1 MKKTIWGILLGLW
14 IAFIFINSMQT
25 KEQSQEA
32 SGWVIHFI
40 AVVLKPFGVLLSSEE
55 LSLFVRKGAHMFE
68 FFVLMLL
75 FSQNYSLRIPIKK
88 ALERGLLSCI
98 LIAMIDELIQL
109 FVSGR
114 SGSIID
120 VAIDNVGAVFGLLV
134 CLLIFRMKQK
144 KAKTTLN
151 KQDVM

>member
-1 MKKTIWGILLGLW
+1 MKKTVWGILLGLW

-25 KEQSQEA
+25 GAQSQEA
-32 SGWVIHFI
+32 SGWVSNFI
-40 AVVLKPFGVLLSSEE
+40 AGVLNLFGLVLSSEE
-55 LSLFVRKGAHMFE
+55 LAIFVRKGAHMFE
-68 FFVLMLL
+68 FFILMLL
-75 FSQNYSLRIPIKK
+75 FAQNYSLRFPIKK
-88 ALERGLLSCI
+88 TLERGLLSCV

-151 KQDVM
+151 KQNDV